1 MLYLSCVYDQ
11 TSTLIAMHAILNA
24 CLRGLSGGADSMA
37 FYITPVSL
45 VRPPTRHPCMTK
57 QTQTPRYEPLL

>member
-37 FYITPVSL
+37 FYITPCLARLSFHT
-45 VRPPTRHPCMTK
+45 RPMHDQANPNAT
-57 QTQTPRYEPLL
+57 L